1 MDNHQ
6 CCRNIEEMLNAIG
19 GSLSDRASSNDEENG
34 EDEDDDEEDTGHG
47 KLSADDEPGWV
58 IGTISKTVQHRLVSF
73 RQKQMSVDELMQP
86 GWGDAANFFHERDKK
101 YRNTELKVPAV
112 EKLQT
117 NTTAATPSPTSFGLY
132 MQALDIVSEQ
142 SEMLQVTS

>member
-1 MDNHQ
+1 
-6 CCRNIEEMLNAIG
+6 
-19 GSLSDRASSNDEENG
+19 
-34 EDEDDDEEDTGHG
+34 
-47 KLSADDEPGWV
+47 
-58 IGTISKTVQHRLVSF
+58 
-73 RQKQMSVDELMQP
+73 MQP
-86 GWGDAANFFHERDKK
+86 GWGDAADFLPERDKK

-117 NTTAATPSPTSFGLY
+117 NTTAATPSPTSFGQY